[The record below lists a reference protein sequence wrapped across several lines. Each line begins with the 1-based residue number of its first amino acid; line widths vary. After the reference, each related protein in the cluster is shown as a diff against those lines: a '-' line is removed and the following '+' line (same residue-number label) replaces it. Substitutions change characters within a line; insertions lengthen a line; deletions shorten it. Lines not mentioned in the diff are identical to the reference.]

1 MTALDTA
8 GGFRGA
14 LRNRPFMRLWVAQL
28 VSQFGDFVALMALFS
43 LVAFRRGGDA
53 SQVSGILI
61 SFYVP
66 FILVGPVA
74 GAMVDRW
81 DLKRTLVGSDLIR
94 AVLAGVLALAV
105 TLPQLYGAFL
115 LLCTVSCFFMPA
127 QMVAIRLL
135 VRKEQLLAANA
146 LNAQAMQINK
156 VLGPAVAGLLVASV
170 GERACFVIDAASFLV
185 SAALVSTLPL
195 RRHEVET
202 RAVSG
207 LLAELNEGLAF
218 LARNPTLVFVTIA
231 LTGTVFAT
239 GIFDALIALYVRDR
253 LAAPPQV
260 FTSVVSML
268 GAGTLLG
275 AGLSSRLARMASKTT
290 VIALGIVALGITML
304 PLAVFSRIGITLVT
318 SMCIGLAVGCV
329 IVPAQTVMQEE
340 APPELLGR
348 IFAAINALIL
358 LAKLISVVGA
368 ATAANW
374 IGIGTLYYLV
384 ATMLLATGL
393 GAFAYTRFRG
403 IAAAAA

>member
-1 MTALDTA
+1 MPDSA
-8 GGFRGA
+8 GSYRGV
-14 LRNRPFMRLWVAQL
+14 LRNPGFMRLWMAQL

-81 DLKRTLVGSDLIR
+81 DLKRTLVGSDLVR
-94 AVLAGVLALAV
+94 AVLAGALALAT
-105 TLPQLYGAFL
+105 TLSQLYAAFL
-115 LLCTVSCFFMPA
+115 LLCTVSTFFMPA

-135 VRKEQLLAANA
+135 VRKEELLTANA

-156 VLGPAVAGLLVASV
+156 VIGPAAAGVLVASV
-170 GERACFVIDAASFLV
+170 GERACFWIDAASFLL

-195 RRHEVET
+195 RRE
-202 RAVSG
+202 RAEGRPISG

-218 LARNPTLVFVTIA
+218 LTRNAALVFVTVA
-231 LTGTVFAT
+231 MVGTVLAT

-260 FTSVVSML
+260 FTSVVSL
-268 GAGTLLG
+268 VGAGTLIG
-275 AGLSSRLARMASKTT
+275 AGLVGWLGRMASRTT
-290 VIALGIVALGITML
+290 LIAFGIVALGMTML
-304 PLAVFSRIGITLVT
+304 PLAAFSRTSVTLAT
-318 SMCIGLAVGCV
+318 SLCMGLAVACV
-329 IVPAQTVMQEE
+329 ILPAQTLMQEE

-348 IFAAINALIL
+348 VFAAINALIL
-358 LAKLISVVGA
+358 LAKLVSVIGA
-368 ATAANW
+368 ATAATW
-374 IGIGTLYYLV
+374 IGIGAMYYLV

-393 GAFAYTRFRG
+393 AAYAYTRLRG
-403 IAAAAA
+403 TAAAAV